1 MRRLFITCT
10 CWRIYR
16 LFDCL
21 MLTVICRAT
30 LLLSHSPS
38 QALNQQRLETYLSS
52 YGQPN
57 LDVEG
62 HLRNGSDHRTIQP
75 SGGTDTPKDLNARV
89 RIIELFTL
97 HILPRN
103 EEWEY
108 AAEFINLSEVLDEEN
123 KEVFLQTLDNLKEE
137 KEQGELRAAALQ
149 REKDAEL
156 ERQMHESERRQAE
169 EAAAERAEQ
178 SGHKQTPSEV
188 DYGVEKKNTNRACKG
203 GKGTRSTD
211 RQSTSKTG
219 SSSGRTAFS
228 PPSGSKNL
236 KKPEKSESRA
246 PSRAIGNVLRNLVQY
261 ISRMVSGNP
270 LSLARLVL
278 FVLGI
283 VMVLSRQ
290 DVRERIRRV
299 TGAGWQ
305 KVKGT
310 IGMGVKV
317 SYI

>member
-1 MRRLFITCT
+1 MRRLFITCECQKKINT
-10 CWRIYR
+10 CIF
-16 LFDCL
+16 LV
-21 MLTVICRAT
+21 LTVVSRAT

-62 HLRNGSDHRTIQP
+62 HLRNGSDHRTIRP
-75 SGGTDTPKDLNARV
+75 SGGTDTPKDLNVRV

-156 ERQMHESERRQAE
+156 ERKMRDTERRQAE

-178 SGHKQTPSEV
+178 NDHKQTPSEV
-188 DYGVEKKNTNRACKG
+188 DYGVEKKNTNRASKG
-203 GKGTRSTD
+203 GKGTRATD

-246 PSRAIGNVLRNLVQY
+246 PRRAIGNILRNLVQY
-261 ISRMVSGNP
+261 ISRMVSGSP

-283 VMVLSRQ
+283 VMALSRQ
-290 DVRERIRRV
+290 DVRERIRRM

>member
-1 MRRLFITCT
+1 
-10 CWRIYR
+10 
-16 LFDCL
+16 
-21 MLTVICRAT
+21 MLTECRAT
-30 LLLSHSPS
+30 LLLNHSHS

-57 LDVEG
+57 LDFTE
-62 HLRNGSDHRTIQP
+62 HFRNGSEPRIIRP
-75 SGGTDTPKDLNARV
+75 SGGTDTPKDLTARV
-89 RIIELFTL
+89 RILELFTL
-97 HILPRN
+97 HVLPRN

-108 AAEFINLSEVLDEEN
+108 AAEFINLSEVLDEER
-123 KEVFLQTLDNLKEE
+123 KEVFLQTLDSLKEE

-156 ERQMHESERRQAE
+156 ERQSERRRAE
-169 EAAAERAEQ
+169 EAASERGEQ
-178 SGHKQTPSEV
+178 NGHKRNGSEA
-188 DYGVEKKNTNRACKG
+188 EKKQSSRGSKG
-203 GKGTRSTD
+203 RGTKPSD
-211 RQSTSKTG
+211 RQSGSKT
-219 SSSGRTAFS
+219 SASSGRTAFS
-228 PPSGSKNL
+228 PPAGSSKNV
-236 KKPEKSESRA
+236 KKPEKPESRA
-246 PSRAIGNVLRNLVQY
+246 PRSRALGNLLRNLVQY
-261 ISRMVSGNP
+261 MSRIVSGNP

-283 VMVLSRQ
+283 VMALSRQ

-299 TGAGWQ
+299 TGSGWD